1 MKGNTKAQALT
12 EFARAGRSEK
22 SKARATDRAKLN
34 EPETS
39 SAQAAAG
46 SVPADTAVLSSH
58 HNIKKAR
65 SMEVLG
71 EGSERSRQ
79 SIKG

>member
-1 MKGNTKAQALT
+1 LT
-12 EFARAGRSEK
+12 EFGKAERAGK
-22 SKARATDRAKLN
+22 LKAPATDRAKPN

-46 SVPADTAVLSSH
+46 SSLTVPADTAVLGSH
-58 HNIKKAR
+58 HNIKNAR

-71 EGSERSRQ
+71 EGV
-79 SIKG
+79 